1 MTKERTAQLEAEI
14 VEHKQAEEALHLG
27 RNNLR
32 NIFESIKDGIYIVNQ
47 QYDIQYVNFVLSNS
61 NYGIL

>member
-1 MTKERTAQLEAEI
+1 MTKERIAQLEVEI
-14 VEHKQAEEALHLG
+14 VEHKQAEEALHLE